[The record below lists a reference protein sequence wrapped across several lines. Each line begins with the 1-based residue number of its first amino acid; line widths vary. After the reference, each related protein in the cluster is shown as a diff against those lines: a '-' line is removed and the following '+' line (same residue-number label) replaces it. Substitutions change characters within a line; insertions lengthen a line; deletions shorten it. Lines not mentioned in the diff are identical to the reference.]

1 MAKGCSKRGK
11 RQKIQRMN
19 NGLIYSRPSL
29 IISNTFLNLSLV
41 FGFCSMYGLL
51 ENHRSFVSK

>member
-29 IISNTFLNLSLV
+29 IISNISKFES
-41 FGFCSMYGLL
+41 GLWIL
-51 ENHRSFVSK
+51 FYVRIVGES